1 MIGKTVEGTQRIAT
15 LGFGK
20 VLRPFVSNI
29 HKMYEPLMPN
39 SEFGLGLF
47 ITKVKGGVDANL
59 SLTSYVPS
67 YVWLDD
73 LCHKIMILRL
83 VLLLPLFPP

>member
-1 MIGKTVEGTQRIAT
+1 M
-15 LGFGK
+15 L
-20 VLRPFVSNI
+20 
-29 HKMYEPLMPN
+29 N

-59 SLTSYVPS
+59 SLTSYLPS